1 MTPGPVPTGRDDSVI
16 LPFCRN
22 PVCPLVS
29 VPVRRGGKPAA
40 ADTGGVTG
48 STGSGRGGLYRRG
61 PDLARPGV
69 IRPAGPVP
77 GLRARLQAVW
87 RRVPLRLVRD
97 RQMEPDRGA
106 GRIPEVAPL

>member
-22 PVCPLVS
+22 PSARWCPFRS
-29 VPVRRGGKPAA
+29 AGEGKPAV

-61 PDLARPGV
+61 PDLGRPGV
-69 IRPAGPVP
+69 IRPDGPVP
-77 GLRARLQAVW
+77 GLRARLQAGG
-87 RRVPLRLVRD
+87 RGVPLRLVRD

-106 GRIPEVAPL
+106 GRIPEV